1 MKTIEF
7 LKTLKIKDST
17 LFLALIFIYPI
28 VVFLIKEIGFLQR
41 PTAIFSIW
49 FPAGVSLL
57 FLLISTNRKL
67 ALKFLFIV
75 IFFTHM
81 ILLEQ
86 PFYLAFFMALSNLCG
101 VWLTYALLKPIKN
114 KSIFEDISLIESF
127 LVSLLIGATVSS
139 LLGISI
145 LFLFG
150 YLHIQSVLVGT
161 ITYLVGNFL
170 GMLIVISPYFFIQ
183 AKDFKN
189 KLKKIK
195 KPLFWGNTILTMMFT
210 YYLFAS
216 SYLSHVEFFIL
227 VPLLIIL
234 LRFREL
240 GIYINGILVLFV
252 GMFVLYIYKDLDSF
266 EPSYTMLELQTF
278 MFFLFTASY
287 ILVSTLNQSKALLKY
302 QEDVVEETLITFAR
316 FIEEKDAY
324 TAGHSRR
331 VAQYAV
337 EIAKRLDLPKKDLDL
352 LYRAG
357 LVHDIGKIIT
367 PESVL
372 LKPGNLTST
381 EYALMKQHA
390 SVGSEMISRINH
402 FKPLAKIVRHHHE
415 KYDGSGYPD
424 GLAREK
430 IPLLSRVLCVAD
442 AFDAMTT
449 TRIYKP
455 RKNIKEA
462 VEELESQ
469 SGLQFDPNVVEKAVG
484 YFESID
490 SIQAYE
496 QDIIKF
502 ATQEEAE
509 RFAYFFKD
517 SLTGLFN
524 TIYLNTILNQHSSSL
539 RCVNI
544 VCIRG
549 MGEYNLN
556 FGWTKGDELLRSFGA
571 FLQNSYPKALL
582 FRVYG
587 DDFIILHEEHKDINI
602 LDFKN
607 FTPIRENL
615 ISLDLLHLDLRDKSV
630 YNVEDIEAYL
640 LEKTK

>member
-1 MKTIEF
+1 
-7 LKTLKIKDST
+7 
-17 LFLALIFIYPI
+17 
-28 VVFLIKEIGFLQR
+28 
-41 PTAIFSIW
+41 
-49 FPAGVSLL
+49 
-57 FLLISTNRKL
+57 
-67 ALKFLFIV
+67 
-75 IFFTHM
+75 
-81 ILLEQ
+81 
-86 PFYLAFFMALSNLCG
+86 
-101 VWLTYALLKPIKN
+101 
-114 KSIFEDISLIESF
+114 
-127 LVSLLIGATVSS
+127 
-139 LLGISI
+139 
-145 LFLFG
+145 
-150 YLHIQSVLVGT
+150 
-161 ITYLVGNFL
+161 
-170 GMLIVISPYFFIQ
+170 
-183 AKDFKN
+183 
-189 KLKKIK
+189 
-195 KPLFWGNTILTMMFT
+195 
-210 YYLFAS
+210 
-216 SYLSHVEFFIL
+216 
-227 VPLLIIL
+227 
-234 LRFREL
+234 
-240 GIYINGILVLFV
+240 
-252 GMFVLYIYKDLDSF
+252 
-266 EPSYTMLELQTF
+266 
-278 MFFLFTASY
+278 
-287 ILVSTLNQSKALLKY
+287 
-302 QEDVVEETLITFAR
+302 
-316 FIEEKDAY
+316 
-324 TAGHSRR
+324 
-331 VAQYAV
+331 
-337 EIAKRLDLPKKDLDL
+337 
-352 LYRAG
+352 
-357 LVHDIGKIIT
+357 
-367 PESVL
+367 
-372 LKPGNLTST
+372 
-381 EYALMKQHA
+381 
-390 SVGSEMISRINH
+390 
-402 FKPLAKIVRHHHE
+402 
-415 KYDGSGYPD
+415 
-424 GLAREK
+424 
-430 IPLLSRVLCVAD
+430 
-442 AFDAMTT
+442 MTT